1 MYERILIPAD
11 GSKDAERGVAHGIAL
26 AASVGATVYALYV
39 VEEGG
44 NPWLSESMEDQVDRA
59 KEYGQEIL
67 DDVADQAEAAGVECH
82 TEVKVGPRVHQ
93 KIIDHAEEEDVDL
106 IVMGSGYRGRFGN
119 LLGSTAEK
127 VLQSSTVPVTTIRR
141 GETD

>member
-26 AASVGATVYALYV
+26 AASIGATVHALYV

-44 NPWLSESMEDQVDRA
+44 NPWLSESMDDQVARA
-59 KEYGQEIL
+59 KQYGQDIL
-67 DDVADQAEAAGVECH
+67 DDVAEQADAAGVECV

-93 KIIDHAEEEDVDL
+93 KIIDHAEEKDADL

>member
-1 MYERILIPAD
+1 MYDRILIPAD
-11 GSKDAERGVAHGIAL
+11 GSNDADRGVAHGIDL
-26 AASVGATVYALYV
+26 AAAIDATVHVLYV

-44 NPWLSESMEDQVDRA
+44 NPWSSESMDDQTERA
-59 KEYGQEIL
+59 KEYGEKITSE
-67 DDVADQAEAAGVECH
+67 VADRAAAAGVECV
-82 TEVKVGPRVHQ
+82 TEVAVGPRVHE
-93 KIIDHAEEEDVDL
+93 KIDVYAAENDIDL

-127 VLQSSTVPVTTIRR
+127 VLQSSRVPVTTIRR

>member
-1 MYERILIPAD
+1 MYDNILIPVD
-11 GSKDAERGVAHGIAL
+11 GSNDSERGVDHGLDL
-26 AASVGATVYALYV
+26 AAALGSTVHVLYV

-44 NPWLSESMEDQVDRA
+44 NPWSSESMDDQTEKA
-59 KEYGQEIL
+59 KEYGETVVGE
-67 DDVADQAEAAGVECH
+67 VADRAAAAGLECV
-82 TEVKVGPRVHQ
+82 TEIKVGPRVHE
-93 KIIDHAEEEDVDL
+93 KIDDYAEENDIDL

-127 VLQSSTVPVTTIRR
+127 VLQSSRVPVTTIRR

>member
-11 GSKDAERGVAHGIAL
+11 GSKDAERGVDHAIDL

-39 VEEGG
+39 IEEGG
-44 NPWLSESMEDQVDRA
+44 NPWLSEPMEDQIDRA

-67 DDVADQAEAAGVECH
+67 DDVADRAEAAGVECH
-82 TEVKVGPRVHQ
+82 TEIKVGPRVHQ
-93 KIIDHAEEEDVDL
+93 KIIDYAEEEDVGL